1 VKRAQVPTSR
11 APDGVALSSRNAY
24 LSPQERSAAPV
35 LFAAL
40 QAGAEAYRRA
50 VLASA
55 RDARVRTPTA
65 AAAASAAAASN
76 SAGAPIGASS
86 NPTAAA
92 PRRSAGVPRA
102 VVEAAVR
109 AVLAEEP
116 LVAKVE
122 YVSVATRGG
131 MLELLGGGAEIR
143 PEEGATLS
151 LAVVTAA
158 GVRLI
163 DNVPLPPWAA
173 SGNSSD
179 DRGSASASGSASS
192 SAKPIPRAA
201 ECIAASSSAASG
213 AASPDAR
220 SKKPLTA
227 MDITRL
233 HRRGAK
239 LRMVTAYSAPMAAA
253 VDASGAE
260 MVLVGDSLGMV
271 ELGLATTQ
279 PVTLDQVTRRGGG
292 GGWGRGLLRGMGLLV

>member
-1 VKRAQVPTSR
+1 
-11 APDGVALSSRNAY
+11 

-65 AAAASAAAASN
+65 AASAASAAAASN
-76 SAGAPIGASS
+76 NAGASIDASS

-220 SKKPLTA
+220 SNKPLTA

-292 GGWGRGLLRGMGLLV
+292 VGWGRGLLRGMGLLV